1 MFLIEVKKG
10 KGKDKEKEQKKAKKK
25 LVALL
30 RKLKKAHEKYEEI
43 QDIVDKLD
51 SIFREYEEY
60 LPSDVKKHLQDVTK
74 LSDNTPESIKN
85 TFDSLKSALE
95 FAKDTLPGTIVPAS
109 AIAGIAAVVAVAS
122 IATGAYFMMMVD
134 VEISNVGCSPIIVE
148 GIPTIPTDQT
158 ITIQVPNIQASIDGT
173 TAGIVRIE
181 NQLMPIQIPVPQEI
195 RDIQFD
201 DTSIIGSTI
210 YVDLSTRDKH
220 YLVISC
226 R

>member
-1 MFLIEVKKG
+1 MKKN
-10 KGKDKEKEQKKAKKK
+10 KEKDKEKRQKEAKKK

-43 QDIVDKLD
+43 QDIMDKLN
-51 SIFREYEEY
+51 SIFKEYEEY

-85 TFDSLKSALE
+85 TFDSLSSALE
-95 FAKDTLPGTIVPAS
+95 FAKDALPGTIVPAS
-109 AIAGIAAVVAVAS
+109 AIAGIVVVVTVAS
-122 IATGAYFMMMVD
+122 IVTGAYFMMMVD
-134 VEISNVGCSPIIVE
+134 VEISNVGCAPIIVE

-158 ITIQVPNIQASIDGT
+158 ITIQVPNIQANIDGT
-173 TAGIVRIE
+173 TTGIVRIE

-210 YVDLSTRDKH
+210 YVDLSTQDKH

>member
-1 MFLIEVKKG
+1 MK
-10 KGKDKEKEQKKAKKK
+10 KDKEKEQKKAKKK

-30 RKLKKAHEKYEEI
+30 RKLKKTHEKYEEI
-43 QDIVDKLD
+43 QDVMNQLE
-51 SIFREYEEY
+51 SILNEYGDY
-60 LPSDVKKHLQDVTK
+60 LPPKVKETLQNVTK
-74 LSDNTPESIKN
+74 LSDKTPESVKN

-95 FAKDTLPGTIVPAS
+95 FAQNALPGSIVPAS
-109 AIAGIAAVVAVAS
+109 AIAGIAAVVAVAG

-148 GIPTIPTDQT
+148 GIPPISTDQT

-173 TAGIVRIE
+173 TAGTVRIE
-181 NQLMPIQIPVPQEI
+181 NELMPIQIPVPQEV

-201 DTSIIGSTI
+201 DTTIIGSTI
-210 YVDLSTRDKH
+210 NVDLSTRDKH